1 MRRNRARLWG
11 LLIVVLVVSKGG
23 VLLAQEPQR
32 WTMELRIAASP
43 TEDAKIVQA
52 AKEVVHNELH
62 FDGELVAKW
71 VPILKKKVDSCLSNP
86 HLVTRKID
94 NGRVQLLVL
103 VGDDDIT
110 EQHVRAIASGRDR
123 FGQFAL
129 GVRLD
134 DPGSAKLR
142 RLSSN
147 NLSTD
152 SRVRHAAVIM
162 DGKVY
167 GAAELVAAL
176 SDGFQIT
183 GDFTESTI
191 DSIATRA
198 GGKVKRV
205 YYSPPPGSITIYPW
219 RIGVLAVTLVV
230 ILLGLLPARGLTPSR
245 HPRLWISAGIIVGAI
260 VGAHQLGVSVS
271 YGTAGIGGGLSAIE
285 ERINISLLWVF
296 LGGVAGAG
304 AGAIVGLLSKL
315 LARRAIYN
323 AGRLFSRIRSY
334 AP

>member
-1 MRRNRARLWG
+1 
-11 LLIVVLVVSKGG
+11 
-23 VLLAQEPQR
+23 
-32 WTMELRIAASP
+32 MELRIAASP
-43 TEDAKIVQA
+43 AEDVEIVQA
-52 AKEVVHNELH
+52 AKQIGKQEVYGN
-62 FDGELVAKW
+62 GELAAKW
-71 VPILKKKVDSCLSNP
+71 VPTLQDKVDSFVQNP
-86 HLVTRKID
+86 HLVTRESD
-94 NGRVQLLVL
+94 AGQVELLVL
-103 VGDDDIT
+103 VSDDDIT
-110 EQHVRAIASGRDR
+110 EQYVRAIASDRDR

-134 DPGSAKLR
+134 NPGSGKLR

-167 GAAELVAAL
+167 GAAELVAVL

-198 GGKVKRV
+198 GDKVKRV

-230 ILLGLLPARGLTPSR
+230 ILLGLLPARGLTPSK

-271 YGTAGIGGGLSAIE
+271 YGTADIGGLSAIE

-304 AGAIVGLLSKL
+304 AGAIVGLLSKF
-315 LARRAIYN
+315 LARRAVYN
-323 AGRLFSRIRSY
+323 AGRLFSKIRSY